1 MPAAKP
7 AARRKKEP
15 ARRAAKPANQH
26 RPGRPADYEDEIT
39 REQIESLNRIVP
51 DDAFDEF
58 KTVSGPG
65 W

>member
-7 AARRKKEP
+7 AKRTKEP
-15 ARRAAKPANQH
+15 ARRPPKPATPR
-26 RPGRPADYEDEIT
+26 RPSRPADYEDEIT
-39 REQIESLNRIVP
+39 RGQIERLNRIVP
-51 DDAFDEF
+51 DDEFAEF